1 MYLQNPAVSIHI
13 KRILDYGR
21 IIGEIRG
28 YGRKKIR
35 NLNPEE
41 IECRVGTVMEQ
52 GITLLLYKNARVDQT
67 ILDEVFGIFG
77 WQRRHNMIGSEL
89 YCILSIWDDE
99 KQQWVQKEDV
109 GTESDYEKAK
119 GAASDSFKRAC
130 FNIGIGRELY
140 SAPFIYISIN
150 KVQVGDK
157 NGKKYVKD
165 RFSVKNIHTTAD
177 KTITDLE
184 IVNQRGETVYTYRTA
199 STFRQ
204 PIETDQKE
212 EQAEMISDQDI
223 QNLYAE
229 LGRTGVTVQK
239 ILSRYGITSVK
250 EMDQNIYKR
259 ALSGLR
265 RTKTAA

>member
-1 MYLQNPAVSIHI
+1 MAE
-13 KRILDYGR
+13 R
-21 IIGEIRG
+21 
-28 YGRKKIR
+28 KIR

-67 ILDEVFGIFG
+67 ILDEVFGICG

-99 KQQWVQKEDV
+99 KQQWVEKEDV

-140 SAPFIYISIN
+140 SAPFIYIPIN

-199 STFRQ
+199 STSRQ
-204 PIETDQKE
+204 SIETDQKE
-212 EQAEMISDQDI
+212 EQTEMISDQDI

-239 ILSRYGITSVK
+239 IICNGAGYTIKKRFTTVFGYYDRMRAIKIRKDTLMSNEGLLLEDCY
-250 EMDQNIYKR
+250 EYKP
-259 ALSGLR
+259 SDDEF
-265 RTKTAA
+265 

>member
-1 MYLQNPAVSIHI
+1 MAEQ
-13 KRILDYGR
+13 R
-21 IIGEIRG
+21 
-28 YGRKKIR
+28 IR

-67 ILDEVFGIFG
+67 ILDEVFGICG
-77 WQRRHNMIGSEL
+77 WQRRHNMIGNEL

-99 KQQWVQKEDV
+99 KKQWVQKEDV

-140 SAPFIYISIN
+140 SAPFIYIPIN
-150 KVQVGDK
+150 KVQVSDK

-165 RFSVKNIHTTAD
+165 RFSVKYIQTTTD
-177 KTITDLE
+177 KMIAALE
-184 IVNQRGETVYTYRTA
+184 IVNQRGEVVYTYRVSSA
-199 STFRQ
+199 SKQ
-204 PIETDQKE
+204 SAETDNKE
-212 EQAEMISDQDI
+212 EPVERISDGEI
-223 QNLYAE
+223 QTLYAE
-229 LGRTGVTVQK
+229 LGRTGVSVQR
-239 ILSRYGITSVK
+239 ILSRYGITSIQ
-250 EMDQNIYKR
+250 EMDQNTYRKAIN
-259 ALSGLR
+259 GLK

>member
-1 MYLQNPAVSIHI
+1 MA
-13 KRILDYGR
+13 
-21 IIGEIRG
+21 E
-28 YGRKKIR
+28 KKIR

-67 ILDEVFGIFG
+67 ILDEVFGICG

-140 SAPFIYISIN
+140 SAPFIYIPIN

-157 NGKKYVKD
+157 NGKK
-165 RFSVKNIHTTAD
+165 
-177 KTITDLE
+177 
-184 IVNQRGETVYTYRTA
+184 
-199 STFRQ
+199 
-204 PIETDQKE
+204 
-212 EQAEMISDQDI
+212 
-223 QNLYAE
+223 
-229 LGRTGVTVQK
+229 
-239 ILSRYGITSVK
+239 
-250 EMDQNIYKR
+250 
-259 ALSGLR
+259 
-265 RTKTAA
+265 

>member
-1 MYLQNPAVSIHI
+1 MA
-13 KRILDYGR
+13 
-21 IIGEIRG
+21 E
-28 YGRKKIR
+28 KKIR

-67 ILDEVFGIFG
+67 ILDEVFGICG

-99 KQQWVQKEDV
+99 KKQWVQKEDV

-140 SAPFIYISIN
+140 SAPFIYIPIN
-150 KVQVGDK
+150 KVQVSDK

-165 RFSVKNIHTTAD
+165 RFSVKHIQTTAD
-177 KTITDLE
+177 KMITALE
-184 IVNQRGETVYTYRTA
+184 IVNQRGEAVYTYRA
-199 STFRQ
+199 SLASQ
-204 PIETDQKE
+204 QSAKAGNKE
-212 EQAEMISDQDI
+212 EPVERISDGEVQI
-223 QNLYAE
+223 LYAE
-229 LGRTGVTVQK
+229 LGRTGVSVQR
-239 ILSRYGITSVK
+239 ILSRYGITSIQ
-250 EMDQNIYKR
+250 EMDQNTYRKAIN
-259 ALSGLR
+259 GLK